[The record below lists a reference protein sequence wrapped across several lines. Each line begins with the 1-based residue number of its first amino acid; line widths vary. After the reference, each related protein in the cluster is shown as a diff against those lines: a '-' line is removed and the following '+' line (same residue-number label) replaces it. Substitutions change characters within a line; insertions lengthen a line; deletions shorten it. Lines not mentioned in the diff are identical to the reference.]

1 MKVLLTGAN
10 GFVGS
15 HLLERLLEAGLA
27 TRLLLRPSSDLRFI
41 EDHLPR
47 VEVERGGLDDPHTLR
62 RAVAG
67 VTHVLHCAGATK
79 ALTPEG
85 LLAVNEAGTRHL
97 VDAVNGHSG
106 TVKRLVV
113 LSSLAAAGPGTREHP
128 RREDD
133 PPEPVSQYGRSKL
146 AGEQAVQTAC
156 RTEYVLLRPT
166 GVYGP
171 RDLEFL
177 RLFKAARAGVTP
189 LFGGGRQQLSLVFAP
204 DLAEVAVRSLTSP
217 LPPQPAVNVAAPE
230 IVTSGELARAVA
242 QACGARCVTV
252 PVPLA
257 ALSVICA
264 LASGWAR
271 LSGRATILAH
281 GKDRELQAAGWVADT
296 TRLEGWLGPVCQTT
310 LASGLAT
317 TFAWYRKA
325 GWL

>member
-1 MKVLLTGAN
+1 
-10 GFVGS
+10 VG
-15 HLLERLLEAGLA
+15 
-27 TRLLLRPSSDLRFI
+27 
-41 EDHLPR
+41 
-47 VEVERGGLDDPHTLR
+47 
-62 RAVAG
+62 G

-85 LLAVNEAGTRHL
+85 LLAVNEAGTRHV
-97 VDAVNGHSG
+97 VDAVNAHPGG
-106 TVKRLVV
+106 VARLVV
-113 LSSLAAAGPGTREHP
+113 LSSLAAAGPGTREQP

-217 LPPQPAVNVAAPE
+217 LPPRPAVNIAAPE

-242 QACGARCVTV
+242 EVCGARSVTV
-252 PVPLA
+252 PIPLS

-281 GKDRELQAAGWVADT
+281 GKDRELKAAGWVADLA
-296 TRLEGWLGPVCQTT
+296 RLEAWLGPVCRTP
-310 LASGLAT
+310 LATGLAA